1 MNNFLIFFLIIILLV
16 IFYLSGSISFYMQTP
31 ANTNFEG
38 SNSLI
43 GFNSS
48 GDIIR
53 VPVGNIN
60 SGIDTA
66 VRGTTDSLNNDLSR
80 LRTDVYNNK
89 RDIQSLNV
97 GIDTKADRASLINYV
112 RKGSPISIQVGEGS
126 TGYKYSRNDPRYL
139 DASWDSYRVAY
150 DAKTPKAKFI
160 LN

>member
-1 MNNFLIFFLIIILLV
+1 MNNFLIFFLIIVLLV
-16 IFYLSGSISFYMQTP
+16 IFYLSGSISFYTQTP
-31 ANTNFEG
+31 ANTNFKG
-38 SNSLI
+38 SNDLI

-66 VRGTTDSLNNDLSR
+66 VRGTTDSLNNDLST

-97 GIDTKADRASLINYV
+97 GINTKADRASLISYV
-112 RKGSPISIQVGEGS
+112 RKGSPISIKVGEGS
-126 TGYKYSRNDPRYL
+126 TGYLYSEKNPRYF
-139 DASWDSYRVAY
+139 DASSDNYRVAY
-150 DAKTPKAKFI
+150 NSVTPRAKFI